1 MPLSFVAF
9 MINFICL
16 FSVDCVQHIIAGRT
30 EYLFRH
36 RFWSILI
43 YNLHCFFDHIWRVLW
58 LFHLQK
64 HSGCH
69 LECTFDQSYIDVSDF
84 DLDHLQFCGKSWCQY
99 LFLLCFF
106 RVCVFALSLSLP
118 SFIVEMIIVGLSCL
132 QGLLKPNLWEGPC
145 WKPPYPTWLQM

>member
-1 MPLSFVAF
+1 VVASVGCLWISSSFDCTKFGDFPCFISCYFLFVAF

-106 RVCVFALSLSLP
+106 RVCVLAF
-118 SFIVEMIIVGLSCL
+118 SCPCPCPRL
-132 QGLLKPNLWEGPC
+132 LLK
-145 WKPPYPTWLQM
+145 